1 MIRYTVQAVVLGM
14 VVCWL
19 AVPVAEGEEDGSVV
33 ADWPQWRGP
42 NRDGQVGGEKWP
54 ARLEK
59 SSLRELWRRAL
70 GPSYSGPIVTEA
82 LVFTTETRDKE
93 SEVVLALDRK
103 TGEERWRA
111 EWEGAMTVPFFAWSN
126 GSWIRSTPA
135 YDGECLYVAGMRD
148 VLVCLHAETG
158 REKWRVDFVDQLGT
172 PLPAFGFVCSP
183 LVDGSAVYVQAGASV
198 VKLDKGSG
206 KVVWRTLDDGGGMWG
221 SAFSSPVIA
230 TLGGQRQLVVQTRK
244 DLAGVD
250 LESGEVLWTQEV
262 PAYRGMNILTPV
274 VLGDSVFTS
283 SYRNKSWFYRVT
295 RGTEGFSVETVWSNN
310 AQGYMSTPVVIDGH
324 AYMHLQNR
332 RFACIDLESGER
344 TWTSQPYGKY
354 ASLVAQGDRIL
365 ALDAKGRLLLV
376 RANPVEFELLGEVEI
391 SEEETWAHLAVRG
404 EELFVREL
412 GGIVG
417 YRWVEGE

>member
-54 ARLEK
+54 ARLER

-206 KVVWRTLDDGGGMWG
+206 RSSGGPWMT
-221 SAFSSPVIA
+221 V
-230 TLGGQRQLVVQTRK
+230 
-244 DLAGVD
+244 
-250 LESGEVLWTQEV
+250 EVC
-262 PAYRGMNILTPV
+262 
-274 VLGDSVFTS
+274 GD
-283 SYRNKSWFYRVT
+283 
-295 RGTEGFSVETVWSNN
+295 
-310 AQGYMSTPVVIDGH
+310 
-324 AYMHLQNR
+324 R
-332 RFACIDLESGER
+332 RFLR
-344 TWTSQPYGKY
+344 
-354 ASLVAQGDRIL
+354 
-365 ALDAKGRLLLV
+365 RLL
-376 RANPVEFELLGEVEI
+376 P
-391 SEEETWAHLAVRG
+391 
-404 EELFVREL
+404 
-412 GGIVG
+412 
-417 YRWVEGE
+417 RWVGSDS